1 VVDYGMHRALDGLNL
16 EIPSSGVFGLLGRNG
31 AGKTTTIR
39 AIAGLVKPAAGSI
52 SVLGKAP
59 EPESDVRKRI
69 SVLFAEDGLVVNMTA
84 RENLEAWGAVNGL
97 PGRRSRDLST
107 AALTRLGILQQGGRL
122 VRDLSTGVRRIVVL
136 ARAFMLEREL
146 VLLDEPTSSLDPVKA
161 GEARDM
167 LRDLAA
173 DRPILLS
180 THNLTEAEELCG
192 SVAIIH
198 LGRVVWNAAPG
209 LSGPAGVYEVF
220 VEGSALSWRGT
231 AIEPDEK
238 GMHLVDSGLGPADTL
253 AQLVSEGARIRE
265 FRPRRRGLADVFR
278 ELAG

>member
-1 VVDYGMHRALDGLNL
+1 VVDYGMHRALDGLSL
-16 EIPSSGVFGLLGRNG
+16 EIPSSGLFGLLGRNG

-84 RENLEAWGAVNGL
+84 RENLEAWGVVNGL
-97 PGRRSRDLST
+97 PRRRSRDLST
-107 AALTRLGILQQGGRL
+107 AALKRLGILQQGGRL
-122 VRDLSTGVRRIVVL
+122 VRDLSTGVRRIIVL

-161 GEARDM
+161 EEARDM

-220 VEGSALSWRGT
+220 VEGNALSWKGT